1 MSLKELTADKH
12 REAETTQFMKAVFAK
27 TLPRDHWVDFT
38 YQKTLFYSTIE
49 AAATQLGLM
58 SDIEPIRRSALLA
71 QDYNEMAQG
80 TRDYKPAVLAYH
92 DYIQTLTDPVQVMAH
107 LYTWHMGDLFGG
119 QMIKK
124 LVDGPHSSLD
134 FLDPPVLI
142 AAMRRK
148 LSDDMAEEVNIA
160 FDWAIQILKEYEYD
174 Y

>member
-12 REAETTQFMKAVFAK
+12 RQAETTPFMKAVFAK

-38 YQKTLFYSTIE
+38 YQKSLFYSTIE
-49 AAATQLGLM
+49 IAAVKYNLM
-58 SDIEPIRRSALLA
+58 VDIEPMRRSALLA
-71 QDYNEMAQG
+71 QDYNNMDGGAREF
-80 TRDYKPAVLAYH
+80 KPAVLEYH
-92 DYIQTLTDPVQVMAH
+92 NYIQTLTDPARIMAH

-142 AAMRRK
+142 AAMRLK
-148 LSDDMAEEVNIA
+148 LSDDMAEEANIA
-160 FDWAIQILKEYEYD
+160 FDWAIRILNEYD
-174 Y
+174 H

>member
-12 REAETTQFMKAVFAK
+12 RQAETTQFMKAVFAK

-38 YQKTLFYSTIE
+38 YQKSLFYSTIE
-49 AAATQLGLM
+49 SAAAKQGLM
-58 SDIEPIRRSALLA
+58 SDIESMCRSALLA
-71 QDYNEMAQG
+71 QDYKKMDGDAREF
-80 TRDYKPAVLAYH
+80 KPAVLEYH
-92 DYIQTLTDPVQVMAH
+92 NYIQTLTNPTQIMAH

-142 AAMRRK
+142 AAMRTK
-148 LSDDMAEEVNIA
+148 LSDDMADEANIA
-160 FDWAIQILKEYEYD
+160 FDWAIKILNEYD
-174 Y
+174 H

>member
-38 YQKTLFYSTIE
+38 YQKSLFYSTIE
-49 AAATQLGLM
+49 AAATEQGLM
-58 SDIEPIRRSALLA
+58 SDIEPMRRSALLS
-71 QDYNEMAQG
+71 QDYEKMDGGA
-80 TRDYKPAVLAYH
+80 REFKPAVLKYH
-92 DYIQTLTDPVQVMAH
+92 NYIQTLTDPTRIMAH

-134 FLDPPVLI
+134 FQDPPVLI
-142 AAMRRK
+142 AAMRKK
-148 LSDDMAEEVNIA
+148 LSDDMAEEANIA
-160 FDWAIQILKEYEYD
+160 FDWAIQILNECD
-174 Y
+174 H

>member
-49 AAATQLGLM
+49 TAATRLGLM
-58 SDIEPIRRSALLA
+58 SDLEPMRRSALLA
-71 QDYNEMAQG
+71 QDYEKMDGSA
-80 TRDYKPAVLAYH
+80 REFKPAVLEYH
-92 DYIQTLTDPVQVMAH
+92 NYIQTLTDPTRIMAH

-134 FLDPPVLI
+134 FLDAPVLI
-142 AAMRRK
+142 AVMRSK
-148 LSDDMAEEVNIA
+148 LSDSMAEEANIA
-160 FDWAIQILKEYEYD
+160 FDWAIQILNEYD
-174 Y
+174 H

>member
-38 YQKTLFYSTIE
+38 YQKSLFYSTIE
-49 AAATQLGLM
+49 LAATQQGLM
-58 SDIEPIRRSALLA
+58 SDLEPMRRSALLA
-71 QDYNEMAQG
+71 QDYEKMDGSA
-80 TRDYKPAVLAYH
+80 REFKPAVLEYH
-92 DYIQTLTDPVQVMAH
+92 NYIQTLTDPIRIMAH

-142 AAMRRK
+142 AAMRSK
-148 LSDDMAEEVNIA
+148 LSDNMAEEANIA
-160 FDWAIQILKEYEYD
+160 FDWAIQILNEYD
-174 Y
+174 H

>member
-38 YQKTLFYSTIE
+38 YQKSLFYSTIE
-49 AAATQLGLM
+49 TAATQQGLM
-58 SDIEPIRRSALLA
+58 SDLEPMRRSALLA
-71 QDYNEMAQG
+71 QDYEKMDGSA
-80 TRDYKPAVLAYH
+80 REFKPAVLEYH
-92 DYIQTLTDPVQVMAH
+92 NYIQTLTDPIRIMAH

-142 AAMRRK
+142 AAMRSK
-148 LSDDMAEEVNIA
+148 LSNDMAEEANIA
-160 FDWAIQILKEYEYD
+160 FDWAIQILNEYD
-174 Y
+174 H

>member
-49 AAATQLGLM
+49 NAATQQGLM
-58 SDIEPIRRSALLA
+58 NDLEPMRRSALLA
-71 QDYNEMAQG
+71 QDYEKMDGSA
-80 TRDYKPAVLAYH
+80 REFKPAVLEYH
-92 DYIQTLTDPVQVMAH
+92 NYIQTLTDPTRIMAH

-142 AAMRRK
+142 AAMRSK
-148 LSDDMAEEVNIA
+148 LSDDMAEEANIA
-160 FDWAIQILKEYEYD
+160 FDWAIQILNEYD
-174 Y
+174 H

>member
-12 REAETTQFMKAVFAK
+12 RQAETTPFMKAVFAK

-38 YQKTLFYSTIE
+38 YQKSLFYSTIE
-49 AAATQLGLM
+49 TTAVKYNLM
-58 SDIEPIRRSALLA
+58 ADIEPMRRSALLA
-71 QDYNEMAQG
+71 QDYEKMDGSA
-80 TRDYKPAVLAYH
+80 REFKPAVLEYH
-92 DYIQTLTDPVQVMAH
+92 NYIQTLTDPARIMAH

-142 AAMRRK
+142 AAMRLK
-148 LSDDMAEEVNIA
+148 LSDDMAEEANIA
-160 FDWAIQILKEYEYD
+160 FDWAIRILNEYD
-174 Y
+174 H

>member
-1 MSLKELTADKH
+1 MSLKELTAHKH

-38 YQKTLFYSTIE
+38 YQKSLFYSTIE
-49 AAATQLGLM
+49 IAATQQGLM
-58 SDIEPIRRSALLA
+58 GDLEPIRRSALLA
-71 QDYNEMAQG
+71 QDYEKMDGSA
-80 TRDYKPAVLAYH
+80 REFKPAVLEYH
-92 DYIQTLTDPVQVMAH
+92 NYIQTLTDPIRIMAH

-142 AAMRRK
+142 AVMRSK
-148 LSDDMAEEVNIA
+148 LSDDMAEEANIA
-160 FDWAIQILKEYEYD
+160 FDWAIQILNEYD
-174 Y
+174 H

>member
-12 REAETTQFMKAVFAK
+12 RAAETTQFMKAVFAK

-49 AAATQLGLM
+49 TAATQQGLM
-58 SDIEPIRRSALLA
+58 SDLEPMRRSALLA
-71 QDYNEMAQG
+71 QDYEKMDGSA
-80 TRDYKPAVLAYH
+80 REFKPAVLEYH
-92 DYIQTLTDPVQVMAH
+92 NYIQTLTDPTRIMAH

-142 AAMRRK
+142 AAMRSK
-148 LSDDMAEEVNIA
+148 LSDDMAEEANIA
-160 FDWAIQILKEYEYD
+160 FDWAIQILNEYD
-174 Y
+174 H

>member
-49 AAATQLGLM
+49 TAASEQGLM
-58 SDIEPIRRSALLA
+58 SDIESMRRSTLLA
-71 QDYNEMAQG
+71 QDYEKMNSSAREF
-80 TRDYKPAVLAYH
+80 KPAVLEYH
-92 DYIQTLTDPVQVMAH
+92 NYIQTLTDPTRIMAH
-107 LYTWHMGDLFGG
+107 LYIWHMGDLFGG

-142 AAMRRK
+142 AVMRSK
-148 LSDDMAEEVNIA
+148 LSNDMAEEANIA
-160 FDWAIQILKEYEYD
+160 FDWAIRILNEYD
-174 Y
+174 H

>member
-71 QDYNEMAQG
+71 QDYEEMAG
-80 TRDYKPAVLAYH
+80 GAREFKPAVLKYH
-92 DYIQTLTDPVQVMAH
+92 NYIQTLTDPTRIMAH

-142 AAMRRK
+142 AAMRSK
-148 LSDDMAEEVNIA
+148 LSDDMAEEANIA
-160 FDWAIQILKEYEYD
+160 FDWAIQILNEYD
-174 Y
+174 H

>member
-12 REAETTQFMKAVFAK
+12 RQAETTQFMKAVFAK

-38 YQKTLFYSTIE
+38 YQKSLFYSTIE
-49 AAATQLGLM
+49 TTAVNYNLM
-58 SDIEPIRRSALLA
+58 ADIEPMRRSALLA
-71 QDYNEMAQG
+71 QDYEKMDG
-80 TRDYKPAVLAYH
+80 SSREFKPAVLEYH
-92 DYIQTLTDPVQVMAH
+92 NYIQTLTDPARIMAH

-142 AAMRRK
+142 AAMRLK
-148 LSDDMAEEVNIA
+148 LSDDMAEEANIA
-160 FDWAIQILKEYEYD
+160 FDWAIRILNEYD
-174 Y
+174 H

>member
-38 YQKTLFYSTIE
+38 YQKSLFYSTIE
-49 AAATQLGLM
+49 TAATQHGLM
-58 SDIEPIRRSALLA
+58 NGIEPMRRSALLA
-71 QDYNEMAQG
+71 QDYEKMDGSA
-80 TRDYKPAVLAYH
+80 REFKPAVLEYH
-92 DYIQTLTDPVQVMAH
+92 NYIQTLTDPTRIMAH

-124 LVDGPHSSLD
+124 LLDGPHSSLD

-142 AAMRRK
+142 AAMRSK
-148 LSDDMAEEVNIA
+148 LSDDMAEEANIA
-160 FDWAIQILKEYEYD
+160 FGWAIQILNEYD
-174 Y
+174 H

>member
-12 REAETTQFMKAVFAK
+12 RKAETTPFMKAVFAK

-38 YQKTLFYSTIE
+38 YQKSLFYNTIE
-49 AAATQLGLM
+49 SAADAQGLM
-58 SDIEPIRRSALLA
+58 TDIEPMRRSALLA
-71 QDYNEMAQG
+71 QDYEKMTSG
-80 TRDYKPAVLAYH
+80 TRKYKPSVLEYH
-92 DYIQTLTDPVQVMAH
+92 NYIQTLTDPKQIMAH

-124 LVDGPHSSLD
+124 LVGGPHSSLD

-148 LSDDMAEEVNIA
+148 LSDDMAEEANIA
-160 FDWAIQILKEYEYD
+160 FDWAIQILNEYD
-174 Y
+174 H

>member
-49 AAATQLGLM
+49 TAATRLGLM

-71 QDYNEMAQG
+71 QDYAGMHEGA
-80 TRDYKPAVLAYH
+80 REFKPAVLAYH
-92 DYIQTLTDPVQVMAH
+92 NYIQTLTDPVRVMAH

-134 FLDPPVLI
+134 FLDPPALI
-142 AAMRRK
+142 VAMRRK
-148 LSDDMAEEVNIA
+148 LSDDMAAEANTA

-174 Y
+174 H

>member
-12 REAETTQFMKAVFAK
+12 RQAETTQFMKAVFAK

-38 YQKTLFYSTIE
+38 YQKSLFYSTIE
-49 AAATQLGLM
+49 SAAAKQGLM
-58 SDIEPIRRSALLA
+58 SDIESMCRSELLA
-71 QDYNEMAQG
+71 QDYKKMDGSAREF
-80 TRDYKPAVLAYH
+80 KPAVLEYH
-92 DYIQTLTDPVQVMAH
+92 NYIQTLTDPIQIMAH

-142 AAMRRK
+142 AAMRTK
-148 LSDDMAEEVNIA
+148 LSDDMAEEANIA
-160 FDWAIQILKEYEYD
+160 FDWAIKILNEYD

>member
-12 REAETTQFMKAVFAK
+12 RKAETTKFMKAVFAK
-27 TLPRDHWVDFT
+27 TLPRDHWVDFV

-49 AAATQLGLM
+49 AAAVKHSLM
-58 SDIEPIRRSALLA
+58 VDMEPIRRSALLA
-71 QDYNEMAQG
+71 QDYEKMDGGA
-80 TRDYKPAVLAYH
+80 REFKPAVLEYH
-92 DYIQTLTDPVQVMAH
+92 NYIQTLTDPTKIMAH

-142 AAMRRK
+142 ATMRHK
-148 LSDDMAEEVNIA
+148 LSDDMADEANIA
-160 FDWAIQILKEYEYD
+160 FDWAIRILNEYD
-174 Y
+174 H

>member
-49 AAATQLGLM
+49 NAATQQGLM
-58 SDIEPIRRSALLA
+58 NDLEPMRRSALLA
-71 QDYNEMAQG
+71 QDYEKMDGSA
-80 TRDYKPAVLAYH
+80 REFKSAVLEYH
-92 DYIQTLTDPVQVMAH
+92 NYIQTLTDPTRIMAH

-134 FLDPPVLI
+134 FLDAPVLI
-142 AAMRRK
+142 AVMRSK
-148 LSDDMAEEVNIA
+148 LSDDMAEEANIA
-160 FDWAIQILKEYEYD
+160 FDWAIQILNEYD
-174 Y
+174 H

>member
-12 REAETTQFMKAVFAK
+12 RAAETTQFMKAVFAK

-38 YQKTLFYSTIE
+38 YQKSLFYNTIE
-49 AAATQLGLM
+49 TAATKQGLM
-58 SDIEPIRRSALLA
+58 TDIELMRRSALLV
-71 QDYNEMAQG
+71 QDYEKMNGGAREF
-80 TRDYKPAVLAYH
+80 KPAVLEYH
-92 DYIQTLTDPVQVMAH
+92 NYIQTLTDPTRIMAH

-142 AAMRRK
+142 TAMRLK
-148 LSDDMAEEVNIA
+148 LSDDMAEEANIA
-160 FDWAIQILKEYEYD
+160 FDWAIQILNEYD
-174 Y
+174 H

>member
-49 AAATQLGLM
+49 TAATRLGLM
-58 SDIEPIRRSALLA
+58 SDLEPMRRSALLA
-71 QDYNEMAQG
+71 QDYEKMDGSA
-80 TRDYKPAVLAYH
+80 REFKPAVLEYH
-92 DYIQTLTDPVQVMAH
+92 NYIQTLTDPTRIMAH

-142 AAMRRK
+142 AVMKSK
-148 LSDDMAEEVNIA
+148 LSDDMAEEANIA
-160 FDWAIQILKEYEYD
+160 FDWAIQILNEYD
-174 Y
+174 H

>member
-12 REAETTQFMKAVFAK
+12 RAAETTQFMKAVFAK
-27 TLPRDHWVDFT
+27 TLPRDHWIDFT

-49 AAATQLGLM
+49 TAASEQGLM
-58 SDIEPIRRSALLA
+58 SDIEPMRRSALLT
-71 QDYNEMAQG
+71 QDYEKMNSSAREF
-80 TRDYKPAVLAYH
+80 KPAVLEYH
-92 DYIQTLTDPVQVMAH
+92 NYIQTLTDPTRIMAH

-148 LSDDMAEEVNIA
+148 LSDDMAEEANIA
-160 FDWAIQILKEYEYD
+160 FDWAIRILNEYD
-174 Y
+174 H

>member
-1 MSLKELTADKH
+1 MSLKELTAHKH

-38 YQKTLFYSTIE
+38 YQKSLFYSTIE
-49 AAATQLGLM
+49 IAATQQGLM
-58 SDIEPIRRSALLA
+58 GDLEPIRRSALLA
-71 QDYNEMAQG
+71 QDYEKMDGSA
-80 TRDYKPAVLAYH
+80 REFKPAVLEYH
-92 DYIQTLTDPVQVMAH
+92 NYIQTLTDPIRIMAH

-142 AAMRRK
+142 AAMRSK
-148 LSDDMAEEVNIA
+148 LSDDMAEEANIA
-160 FDWAIQILKEYEYD
+160 FDWAIQILNEYD
-174 Y
+174 H

>member
-12 REAETTQFMKAVFAK
+12 RAAETTQFMKAVFAK
-27 TLPRDHWVDFT
+27 TLPRDHWIDFT

-49 AAATQLGLM
+49 TAASEQGLM
-58 SDIEPIRRSALLA
+58 SDIEPMRRSALLT
-71 QDYNEMAQG
+71 QDYEKMNSSAREF
-80 TRDYKPAVLAYH
+80 KPAVLEYH
-92 DYIQTLTDPVQVMAH
+92 NYIQTLTDPTRIMAH

-142 AAMRRK
+142 AAMRSK
-148 LSDDMAEEVNIA
+148 LSDDMAEEANIA
-160 FDWAIQILKEYEYD
+160 FDWAIRILNEYD
-174 Y
+174 H